1 MIFLSSIFLEQFLK
15 ADLEKVWSFV
25 SSPRNLKLIT
35 PPYMGFNITSID
47 LPEKMYAGMIITYK
61 VSPILSIPTTWV
73 TEITHVSEKK
83 FFIDEQRVGPYTMW
97 HHQHF
102 FKEHKNGVLMNDI
115 ITYKA
120 PFGPLGVIAN
130 SLFIRKKLESIFNYR
145 YKTLNQIFN
154 S

>member
-1 MIFLSSIFLEQFLK
+1 MIHQLKTEQYLK
-15 ADLEKVWSFV
+15 ADIDKVWEFV
-25 SSPRNLKLIT
+25 SSPRNLKKIT
-35 PPYMGFNITSID
+35 PPYMGFDITSEN
-47 LPEKMYAGMIITYK
+47 LPDKMYAGMIITYK

-102 FKEHKNGVLMNDI
+102 FKKHKNGVLMNDI

-120 PFGPLGVIAN
+120 PLGPLGVLAN
-130 SLFIRKKLESIFNYR
+130 YLFISKKLKSIFEYR
-145 YKTLNQIFN
+145 YKTLNKIFN

>member
-1 MIFLSSIFLEQFLK
+1 MIHQLKTEQFLK

-35 PPYMGFNITSID
+35 PPYMGFNITSTD

-145 YKTLNQIFN
+145 YKTLNKIFN
-154 S
+154 L

>member
-1 MIFLSSIFLEQFLK
+1 MIHQLKTEQFLK

-35 PPYMGFNITSID
+35 PPYMGFNITSTD

-61 VSPILSIPTTWV
+61 VSPILSIPATWV

-145 YKTLNQIFN
+145 YKTLNKIFN

>member
-1 MIFLSSIFLEQFLK
+1 MIHQLKTEQFLNSNI
-15 ADLEKVWSFV
+15 DHVWDFM
-25 SSPRNLKLIT
+25 SSPRNLKKIT
-35 PPYMGFNITSID
+35 PPYMGFDITSTD
-47 LPEKMYAGMIITYK
+47 LPDKMYAGMIITYK
-61 VSPILSIPTTWV
+61 VSPILSIPTNWV

-102 FKEHKNGVLMNDI
+102 FKKHKNGVLMNDI

-120 PFGPLGVIAN
+120 PLGPLGVLAN
-130 SLFIRKKLESIFNYR
+130 YLFISKKLKSIFEYR
-145 YKTLNQIFN
+145 YKTLNKIFN

>member
-1 MIFLSSIFLEQFLK
+1 MIHQLKTEQFLK
-15 ADLEKVWSFV
+15 ADLEKVWNFV

-35 PPYMGFNITSID
+35 PPYMGFNITSTD

-102 FKEHKNGVLMNDI
+102 FQERNDGVLMNDI

-145 YKTLNQIFN
+145 YKTLNKIFN

>member
-1 MIFLSSIFLEQFLK
+1 MIHQLKTEQFLK

-35 PPYMGFNITSID
+35 PPYMGFNITSTD

-120 PFGPLGVIAN
+120 PFGPLGVSAN

-145 YKTLNQIFN
+145 YKTLNKMFN

>member
-1 MIFLSSIFLEQFLK
+1 MIHQLKTEQFLK

-35 PPYMGFNITSID
+35 PPYMGFNITSTD

>member
-1 MIFLSSIFLEQFLK
+1 MIHQLKTEQFLNSNI
-15 ADLEKVWSFV
+15 DHVWDFM
-25 SSPRNLKLIT
+25 SSPRNLKKIT
-35 PPYMGFNITSID
+35 PPYMGFDITSTD
-47 LPEKMYAGMIITYK
+47 LPDKMYAGMIITYK

-102 FKEHKNGVLMNDI
+102 FKKHKNGVLMNDI

-120 PFGPLGVIAN
+120 PLGPLGVLAN
-130 SLFIRKKLESIFNYR
+130 YLFISKKLKSIFEYR
-145 YKTLNQIFN
+145 YKTLNKIFN

>member
-1 MIFLSSIFLEQFLK
+1 MIHQLKTEQFLR
-15 ADLEKVWSFV
+15 ADIDKVWEFV
-25 SSPRNLKLIT
+25 SSPRNLKKIT
-35 PPYMGFNITSID
+35 PPYMGFDITSD
-47 LPEKMYAGMIITYK
+47 NLPDKMYAGMIITYK

-102 FKEHKNGVLMNDI
+102 FKKHKNGVLMNDI

-120 PFGPLGVIAN
+120 PFGPLGVLAN
-130 SLFIRKKLESIFNYR
+130 HLFIHKKLKSIFDYR
-145 YKTLNQIFN
+145 YKTLNKIFN

>member
-1 MIFLSSIFLEQFLK
+1 MIHQLKTEQFLK
-15 ADLEKVWSFV
+15 ADLEKVWNFV

-35 PPYMGFNITSID
+35 PPYMGFNITSTD

-102 FKEHKNGVLMNDI
+102 FKERNNGVLMNDI

-130 SLFIRKKLESIFNYR
+130 SLFIRKKLESIFDYR
-145 YKTLNQIFN
+145 YKTLNKIFN

>member
-1 MIFLSSIFLEQFLK
+1 MIHQLKTEQFLNSNI
-15 ADLEKVWSFV
+15 DHVWDFM
-25 SSPRNLKLIT
+25 SSPRNLKKIT
-35 PPYMGFNITSID
+35 PPYMGFDITSTD
-47 LPEKMYAGMIITYK
+47 LPDKMYAGMIITYK

-73 TEITHVSEKK
+73 TEITHVEEKK

-102 FKEHKNGVLMNDI
+102 FKKYKNGVLMNDI

-120 PFGPLGVIAN
+120 PLGPLGVLAN
-130 SLFIRKKLESIFNYR
+130 YLFISKKLKSIFEYR
-145 YKTLNQIFN
+145 YKTLNKIFN

>member
-1 MIFLSSIFLEQFLK
+1 MIHQLKTEQFLK
-15 ADLEKVWSFV
+15 SDLEKVWNFV

-35 PPYMGFNITSID
+35 PPYMGFNITSTD

-61 VSPILSIPTTWV
+61 VSPVLSIPTTWV

-102 FKEHKNGVLMNDI
+102 FKERKNGVLMNDI

-145 YKTLNQIFN
+145 YKTLNKIFN

>member
-1 MIFLSSIFLEQFLK
+1 MIHQLKTEQFLK

>member
-1 MIFLSSIFLEQFLK
+1 MIHQLKTEQFLK
-15 ADLEKVWSFV
+15 ADLEKVWNFV

-35 PPYMGFNITSID
+35 PPYMGFNITSTD

-83 FFIDEQRVGPYTMW
+83 FFIDEQRVCPYTMW

-145 YKTLNQIFN
+145 YKTLNKIFN

>member
-1 MIFLSSIFLEQFLK
+1 MIHQLKTEQFLK
-15 ADLEKVWSFV
+15 ADLEKVWNFV

-35 PPYMGFNITSID
+35 PPYMGFNITSTD

-102 FKEHKNGVLMNDI
+102 FKEQKNGVLMNDI

-145 YKTLNQIFN
+145 YKTLNKIFN

>member
-1 MIFLSSIFLEQFLK
+1 MIHQLKTEQFLK

-35 PPYMGFNITSID
+35 PPYMGFNITSTD

-145 YKTLNQIFN
+145 YKTLNKIFN

>member
-1 MIFLSSIFLEQFLK
+1 MIHQLKTDQFLNSNI
-15 ADLEKVWSFV
+15 DHVWDFM
-25 SSPRNLKLIT
+25 SSPRNLKKIT
-35 PPYMGFNITSID
+35 PPYMGFDITSTD
-47 LPEKMYAGMIITYK
+47 LPDKMYAGMIITYK

-73 TEITHVSEKK
+73 TEITHVSEKN

-102 FKEHKNGVLMNDI
+102 FKKHKNGVLMNDI

-120 PFGPLGVIAN
+120 PFGPLGVLAN
-130 SLFIRKKLESIFNYR
+130 YLFISKKLKSIFEYR
-145 YKTLNQIFN
+145 YKTLNKIFN

>member
-1 MIFLSSIFLEQFLK
+1 MIHQLKTEQFLNSNI
-15 ADLEKVWSFV
+15 DHVWDFM
-25 SSPRNLKLIT
+25 SSPRNLKKIT
-35 PPYMGFNITSID
+35 PPYMGFDITSTD
-47 LPEKMYAGMIITYK
+47 LPDKMYAGMIITYK

-73 TEITHVSEKK
+73 TEITHVAEKK

-102 FKEHKNGVLMNDI
+102 FKKYKNGVLMNDI

-120 PFGPLGVIAN
+120 PLGPLGVLAN
-130 SLFIRKKLESIFNYR
+130 YLFISKKLKSIFEYR
-145 YKTLNQIFN
+145 YKTLNKIFN

>member
-1 MIFLSSIFLEQFLK
+1 MIHQLTTEQFLNSNI
-15 ADLEKVWSFV
+15 DHVWDFM
-25 SSPRNLKLIT
+25 SSPRNLKKIT
-35 PPYMGFNITSID
+35 PPYMGFDITSTD
-47 LPEKMYAGMIITYK
+47 LPDKMYAGMIITYK

-73 TEITHVSEKK
+73 TEITHVAEKK

-102 FKEHKNGVLMNDI
+102 FKKHKNGVLMNDI

-120 PFGPLGVIAN
+120 PLGPLGVLAN
-130 SLFIRKKLESIFNYR
+130 YLFISKKLKSIFEYR
-145 YKTLNQIFN
+145 YKTLNKIFN

>member
-1 MIFLSSIFLEQFLK
+1 MIHQLKTEQFLNSNI
-15 ADLEKVWSFV
+15 DHVWDFM
-25 SSPRNLKLIT
+25 SSPRNLKKIT
-35 PPYMGFNITSID
+35 PPYMGFDITSTD
-47 LPEKMYAGMIITYK
+47 LPDKMYAGMIITYK

-73 TEITHVSEKK
+73 TEITHVAEKK

-102 FKEHKNGVLMNDI
+102 FKKHKNGVLMNDI

-120 PFGPLGVIAN
+120 PLGPLGVLAN
-130 SLFIRKKLESIFNYR
+130 YLFISKKLKSIFEYR
-145 YKTLNQIFN
+145 YKTLNKIFN

>member
-1 MIFLSSIFLEQFLK
+1 MIHQLKTEQFLK
-15 ADLEKVWSFV
+15 ADLEKVWNFV

-35 PPYMGFNITSID
+35 PPYMGFNITSTD

-102 FKEHKNGVLMNDI
+102 FKEQKNGVLMNDI

-145 YKTLNQIFN
+145 HKTLNKIFN

>member
-1 MIFLSSIFLEQFLK
+1 MIHQLKTEQFLNSNI
-15 ADLEKVWSFV
+15 DHVWDFM
-25 SSPRNLKLIT
+25 SSPRNLKKIT
-35 PPYMGFNITSID
+35 PPYMGFDITSTD
-47 LPEKMYAGMIITYK
+47 LPDKMYAGMIITYK

-73 TEITHVSEKK
+73 TEITHVAEKK

-102 FKEHKNGVLMNDI
+102 FKKHKNGVLMNDI

-120 PFGPLGVIAN
+120 PLGPLGLLAN
-130 SLFIRKKLESIFNYR
+130 YLFISKKLKSIFEYR
-145 YKTLNQIFN
+145 YKTLNKIFN